1 MEVVLLIGLA
11 LVVPIILL
19 WRARRG
25 TTSWRESPSAWKG
38 DGNPARYDSKD
49 SREQDYAS
57 IAGRRPPQVSREEG
71 HGKDGGG

>member
-11 LVVPIILL
+11 LVVPIIL

-25 TTSWRESPSAWKG
+25 TTSWRESPNAWKG
-38 DGNPARYDSKD
+38 DRNPARYDIKD

-57 IAGRRPPQVSREEG
+57 IADWRPTPVSREDG